1 MKKEKGKGLSNYCHN
16 FNRNN
21 PLGKVGEVL
30 GSYYQKVDLYLTP
43 NLLILDELG
52 FRKLPNYSADD
63 FFEVISR
70 RYEKGS
76 VIITTNKPFED
87 WGDIFS
93 DNILTSAILKR
104 VVHYSAIIK
113 INGPSYRAK
122 NVKRG
127 GDNGK

>member
-1 MKKEKGKGLSNYCHN
+1 MSKADN
-16 FNRNN
+16 
-21 PLGKVGEVL
+21 
-30 GSYYQKVDLYLTP
+30 SYYQKVNFYLSSD
-43 NLLILDELG
+43 LLILDELG
-52 FRKLPNYSADD
+52 FRKLPNYSIDD
-63 FFEVISR
+63 FFEIISK